1 VGKLAGVPH
10 LKAIRALERVGSRVI
25 RQGKHVVMWNGRLR
39 LTIPSGNPVDPYT
52 MGGIIKDS
60 GLTIEEFRK
69 LL

>member
-10 LKAIRALERVGSRVI
+10 LKAIRALEKVGFRVI

-39 LTIPSGNPVDPYT
+39 LTIPRGNPVDPYT